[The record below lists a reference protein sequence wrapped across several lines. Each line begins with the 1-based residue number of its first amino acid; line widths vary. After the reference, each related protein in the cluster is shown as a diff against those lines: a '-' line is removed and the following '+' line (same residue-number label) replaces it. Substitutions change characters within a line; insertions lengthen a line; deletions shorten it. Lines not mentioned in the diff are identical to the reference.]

1 MPFMNQFLTFKQNTM
16 KTRLIKETDAFGN
29 VNYFTELD
37 EQFVEGSLVHI
48 PLDLTLD
55 EKKAKVNEAFD
66 RYSQIQESKGMKTKE
81 VIIENEF

>member
-1 MPFMNQFLTFKQNTM
+1 M

-29 VNYFTELD
+29 INYFTELD
-37 EQFVEGSLVHI
+37 DHFVEGSLVHI